1 MDQLVESHHQLTYI
15 DLSTLSLRRSAQ
27 QFISPPSN
35 ILSSFVCGSENASV
49 SELFRPESIETL
61 HLRSPVV
68 LFGQNGTGKTVLA
81 HELLQR
87 WCKTKSNRTSTMT
100 DGTEFAR
107 VLSRC
112 IKADDM
118 ARFRQV
124 YRECDA
130 LLIDNIHELITKPA
144 SQEEL
149 IAILNDFESQEKLFV
164 ATAPE
169 LPRLIGLNPSLQS
182 RLSCGITTPVQPPG
196 KDSRIAIVERLASD
210 FPEKPSSEELLKFS
224 ERLDGA
230 PTASQLK
237 GLLLRWA
244 HQKRIDP
251 HSKPTPGKQFDRV
264 ANSRLANN
272 RAAPR
277 ANCNDVLKYVA
288 KELQLSLELLTG
300 PSRKSGIVR
309 ARGLAMLLMRQLTDE
324 SFDAIGSH
332 FSGRDHTT
340 VMHAC
345 RKTEKEL
352 PEDAELIRIYD
363 KIRQRFAS

>member
-1 MDQLVESHHQLTYI
+1 MDQLVDSQTQLTYI

-27 QFISPPSN
+27 QFITPPSN
-35 ILSSFVCGSENASV
+35 ILSAFVCGSENASI
-49 SELFRPESIETL
+49 SELFRPDSIETL

-87 WCKTKSNRTSTMT
+87 WCKAKTNRTSTIT

-107 VLSRC
+107 VLARS

-130 LLIDNIHELITKPA
+130 LLIDNIHDLITKPA
-144 SQEEL
+144 SQDEL
-149 IAILNDFESQEKLFV
+149 IAILNDFESQEKLFI

-169 LPRLIGLNPSLQS
+169 LPRLIGLTPSLQS
-182 RLSCGITTPVQPPG
+182 RLSCGITAALHPPG
-196 KDSRIAIVERLASD
+196 KESRIAIVERLAGD
-210 FPEKPSSEELLKFS
+210 FPERPSRDELIKFS
-224 ERLDGA
+224 DKLDGT

-251 HSKPTPGKQFDRV
+251 NSKPNSEKQLGRIT
-264 ANSRLANN
+264 NN

-277 ANCNDVLKYVA
+277 ASCHDVLRYVA